1 MDKPLKSVDHIM
13 WDINSPTSLNTI
25 TGMMTLKGKVD
36 IEIIKKLIHQRLL
49 AYDRFREKIAIKDN
63 KPIWHIDENFDLSC
77 HFHHTALPAPGDYNS
92 LQVELS
98 HLMSIPL
105 DPSKPLWKVNLID
118 NYQGQ
123 SVIIYRLHHAL
134 ADGIALI
141 KVVFSLTGNTPEESL
156 EENALVIDEVPP
168 ESIASISDKVND
180 FVHFGEKI
188 YHEAQDLL
196 KQPDVLKQNL
206 KDTWDSAVELG
217 KLFFGKGVGG
227 SSAIYKG
234 EMSVRKKPAWTNNP
248 IDLKVIKKISKSQ
261 GVTINDVL
269 LGLMTGAIRY
279 HMILNHQKPVDE
291 LRVVIPVNLRKK
303 NEPIK
308 VENKI
313 GMISLELPIHIEDPY
328 ERLKIIRAKTLIL
341 KNSLEPIIIYNLLQ
355 VMADVIP
362 QKLEKKFA
370 DLIGSKVGAVVT
382 NVPGPKKPIYL
393 AGAEIEDMMFWIP
406 QTSTLG
412 MGVSLISYND
422 KAYLGVVTD
431 PNIITDPDN
440 IIEGFYKEFEVLAEK
455 VGE

>member
-1 MDKPLKSVDHIM
+1 MDRPLKSVDHIM

-25 TGMMTLKGKVD
+25 TGMMTLKGAVNID
-36 IEIIKKLIHQRLL
+36 IIKKMIHQRLL
-49 AYDRFREKIAIKDN
+49 AYDRFREKVAIKDN
-63 KPIWHIDENFDLSC
+63 KPIWHVDENFDLSC
-77 HFHHTALPAPGDYNS
+77 HFHHTALPAPGDYDT
-92 LQVELS
+92 LQAEIS

-105 DPSKPLWKVNLID
+105 DPTKPLWKVNLID

-123 SVIIYRLHHAL
+123 SVIVYRLHHAL

-156 EENALVIDEVPP
+156 EDKTLVIEEVPP
-168 ESIASISDKVND
+168 ATITSIADRVNE
-180 FVHFGEKI
+180 FVHFGESM
-188 YHEAQDLL
+188 YHEAQELL
-196 KQPDVLKQNL
+196 KEPEVLKQNL

-217 KLFFGKGVGG
+217 KLFFGKSVGG
-227 SSAIYKG
+227 SAAIYKG
-234 EMSVRKKPAWTNNP
+234 EMSVRKKPAWTAQA
-248 IDLKVIKKISKSQ
+248 IDLKVIKKISKAN

-291 LRVVIPVNLRKK
+291 MRVVIPVNLRKK
-303 NEPIK
+303 NETIK

-313 GMISLELPIHIEDPY
+313 GMISLELPIHIEDPL
-328 ERLKIIRAKTLIL
+328 ERLKLIRTKTLIL

-362 QKLEKKFA
+362 KNLEKKFA

-382 NVPGPKKPIYL
+382 NVPGPKKSIYL
-393 AGAEIEDMMFWIP
+393 AGAEVEDMMFWVP

-431 PNIITDPDN
+431 PNIINDPDN
-440 IIEGFYKEFEVLAEK
+440 IIEGFYKEFEVLASL
-455 VGE
+455 VN